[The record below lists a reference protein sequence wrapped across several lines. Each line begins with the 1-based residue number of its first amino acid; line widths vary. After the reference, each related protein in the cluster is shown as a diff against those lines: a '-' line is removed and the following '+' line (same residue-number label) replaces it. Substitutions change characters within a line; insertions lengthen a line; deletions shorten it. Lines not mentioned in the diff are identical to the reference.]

1 MVVPISAGIEIRIK
15 VVVLSFEAIGKIKKN
30 ERKGNDMVIMFLIAM
45 APIIWLIIAL
55 SGLKMP
61 GYKACFIG
69 LILTILLAAF
79 VWKQPAM
86 EIFTGALEGI
96 AMAIWP
102 ICYVIIAAVFA
113 YNVTV
118 HTKKMELIKRMLTSV
133 SKDQRILVLIIAFGF
148 GSFMEGMA
156 GFGTAVA
163 IPASM
168 LVGLGMNPVI
178 AAATCLVA
186 NTAPTA
192 YGSIGIPTTT
202 LASVAQVDAQ
212 PLGETTAILLIPI
225 LLVTPFLLV
234 CMTGKSIKALK
245 GMGVISL
252 VCGVSFA
259 LPFYGTAHFM
269 GPELPTIL
277 SSVICMIATG
287 IAVKFIHKGEN
298 QEYELDVEEQE
309 AEKEKMTI
317 GEMFIAWLPFLF
329 ILVLLMAISLIKPLN
344 QLLVKVHTTV
354 PIYSGEGASP
364 YTFTWIATP
373 GTMIL
378 IAAFLG
384 GLIQGASIK
393 ELFQV
398 LLATIKQMW
407 KTIVTIVSVLATAKI
422 MGYSGMISDIATLF
436 VTVTRAFYPIF
447 APFLGSIVTFVSG
460 SATTASVLFGGL
472 QAETATAIGMSPV
485 WLAAANTGGAV
496 VAKMISP
503 QNISIGAA
511 AADMQGQ
518 ESTLMKIVIKYYIVY
533 IILLG
538 LLSLLFC
545 RVLTLG
551 F

>member
-1 MVVPISAGIEIRIK
+1 
-15 VVVLSFEAIGKIKKN
+15 
-30 ERKGNDMVIMFLIAM
+30 MVIMFLLAM

-61 GYKACFIG
+61 GYKACFIAFV
-69 LILTILLAAF
+69 LTIVLALL
-79 VWKQPAM
+79 VWKQPVM
-86 EIFTGALEGI
+86 EVFTGALEGI

-118 HTKKMELIKRMLTSV
+118 HTKNMERIKRMLTSV
-133 SKDQRILVLIIAFGF
+133 SKDERILVLIIAFGF

-168 LVGLGMNPVI
+168 LVGLGMNPVV

-202 LASVAQVDAQ
+202 LASVANVDAQ
-212 PLGETTAILLIPI
+212 SLGEATAILTIPI
-225 LLVTPFLLV
+225 LIVTPFILV
-234 CMTGKSIKALK
+234 CMTGKSVKALK
-245 GMGVISL
+245 GMGIISI
-252 VCGVSFA
+252 VSGVSFA
-259 LPFYGTAHFM
+259 LPYYLTAHFM
-269 GPELPTIL
+269 GPELPSIL
-277 SSVICMIATG
+277 SSVCCMVFTG
-287 IAVKFIHKGEN
+287 VASKFLHKKEEP
-298 QEYELDVEEQE
+298 EYQLISQ
-309 AEKEKMTI
+309 KEDGKEDRKRLTV
-317 GEMFIAWLPFLF
+317 GEMIKAWTPFIL
-329 ILVLLMAISLIKPLN
+329 ILVLLMSMSLIQPLHDA
-344 QLLVKVHTTV
+344 LATIKTTV

-364 YTFTWIATP
+364 YTFTWIGTP

-378 IAAFLG
+378 IAAFIG
-384 GLIQGASIK
+384 GFVQGATLK

-407 KTIVTIVSVLATAKI
+407 KTIATIVSVLATAKI
-422 MGYSGMISDIATLF
+422 MGYSGMITDIATLF
-436 VTVTRAFYPIF
+436 VTVTRVCHPLF

-472 QAETATAIGMSPV
+472 QAQTATAIGMSPV
-485 WLAAANTGGAV
+485 WMAAANTGGAV

-511 AADMQGQ
+511 AANMQGQ
-518 ESTLMKIVIKYYIVY
+518 ESSLMKIVIKYYIVY
-533 IILLG
+533 IIFLG
-538 LLSLLFC
+538 ILSLIFC
-545 RVLTLG
+545 RFLSLG